1 MSEKTYDN
9 NMTGALFRNEKRTND
24 KQPEYNG
31 SITINGVEYWQ
42 SAWVKESKAGK
53 KFFSQS
59 FTPKNPPQEAAYAAP
74 QPLSVVDADD
84 IPF

>member
-1 MSEKTYDN
+1 MTEKTYDN

-42 SAWVKESKAGK
+42 SAWVKESKAGR

-59 FTPKNPPQEAAYAAP
+59 FTPKNPPQE
-74 QPLSVVDADD
+74 QPRQEPALHVVSDDD